1 MLQSRKFK
9 GVPCFTLMEQAEIEK
24 GERTERLRKQQKSHT
39 NVKDRCA
46 RERAATLVGG
56 RRVSDQ
62 GLPALL

>member
-1 MLQSRKFK
+1 
-9 GVPCFTLMEQAEIEK
+9 MEQAEIEK
-24 GERTERLRKQQKSHT
+24 GERIERLRKQQKSHT